1 MKNKSV
7 IKKTV
12 GNVLNAYFAEIEFH
26 YGSALNYPFCKGYYL
41 SFTPCK
47 VILDEDGKETI
58 EKDSKFEKKELL
70 FEIEEPNDKAM
81 EVALNVADM
90 YIETLMM
97 AIEQAKIDE
106 KRKENNMKN
115 KMENAKLDLEL
126 DLDFFRDKK
135 GDDKMSGMKFEDRG
149 GKKDDDLTMEKP
161 KTTLDDVAGLDEVK
175 VELKELI
182 DGFNNKE
189 KYAKFDI
196 KPPMGVLLEGVPGNG
211 KTMLA
216 RAIAGESNANFF
228 SMVGSEFIEKYV
240 GVGAKRVRELFEKA
254 RKNKPSIIFIDE
266 IDAIGGRREEE
277 NNKEGNST
285 LNQLLAEMTSDNNED
300 MLIIGATNRADILD
314 SALTRR
320 GRLDRHIHVPNPD
333 KNTRLAI
340 LELYVKNKPMAED
353 VDLEEIARRTS
364 GCSGADMEGIITE
377 GAMLAIRADA
387 EEITQDMLLKAIDRM
402 VAGLERKSTEMIDF
416 EKDVVSHHE
425 AGHLMVSMILDG
437 SRKPN
442 KITIVPHG
450 EALGYV
456 SYHEEEDR
464 FIKTREEL
472 MHNML
477 TSLGGLVSEKV
488 FFDHES
494 TGCSSDLGTVTAIA
508 KRMVTRYGMSGLG
521 KMAIDEKN
529 GFMQEKIY
537 DEMKKIVD
545 EAYEKTY
552 NIVLEN
558 KDMIHYIANELKVR
572 ETLEGGEI
580 EELIQQFKMD

>member
-1 MKNKSV
+1 MKNKSIV
-7 IKKTV
+7 KKTI
-12 GNVLNAYFAEIEFH
+12 GNVLNAYFAEVEFH

-47 VILDEDGKETI
+47 IILDENGKETI
-58 EKDSKFEKKELL
+58 EKDSKYEMKELL
-70 FEIEEPNDKAM
+70 FEIEEPDDKAM

-90 YIETLMM
+90 YTETLIMS
-97 AIEQAKIDE
+97 IEQIKIDE
-106 KRKENNMKN
+106 KRRENNMKL
-115 KMENAKLDLEL
+115 KMKNAKSDLEM
-126 DLDFFRDKK
+126 DIDFLKNRK
-135 GDDKMSGMKFEDRG
+135 GENNDKMSGMKFDD
-149 GKKDDDLTMEKP
+149 KKNDDVSMEKP
-161 KTTLDDVAGLDEVK
+161 KTTLDDVAGLEEVK

-216 RAIAGESNANFF
+216 RAIAGESDANFF
-228 SMVGSEFIEKYV
+228 SVVGSEFIEKYV

-277 NNKEGNST
+277 NNKESNST
-285 LNQLLAEMTSDNNED
+285 LNQLLAEMTSDDNED
-300 MLIIGATNRADILD
+300 ILIIGATNRMDILD
-314 SALTRR
+314 AALTRR

-333 KNTRLAI
+333 KNTRLEI
-340 LELYVKNKPMAED
+340 LKLYVKNKPIAED
-353 VDLEEIARRTS
+353 VDLEEVARRTS

-377 GAMLAIRADA
+377 GAMLAIRANA
-387 EEITQDMLLKAIDRM
+387 EEITQEMLLKAIDRM
-402 VAGLERKSTEMIDF
+402 VAGLERKSTEMIEF

-425 AGHLMVSMILDG
+425 AGHLMVSMVLDG
-437 SRKPN
+437 TRKPN

-472 MHNML
+472 MQNML

-488 FFDHES
+488 FFNHES

-508 KRMVTRYGMSGLG
+508 RRMVTKYGMSDLG
-521 KMAIDEKN
+521 KMAIDERN

-537 DEMKKIVD
+537 EEMKKIVD
-545 EAYEKTY
+545 EAYEKTLS
-552 NIVLEN
+552 IVNEN
-558 KDMIHYIANELKVR
+558 KEMIHFIANELKVR